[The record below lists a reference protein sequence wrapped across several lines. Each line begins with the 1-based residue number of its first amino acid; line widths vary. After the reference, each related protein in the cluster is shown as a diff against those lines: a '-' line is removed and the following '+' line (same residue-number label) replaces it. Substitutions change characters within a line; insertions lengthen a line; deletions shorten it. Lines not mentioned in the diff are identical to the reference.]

1 MALGLRARPD
11 PHCGDTGNELHP
23 HPAHL
28 QLQRLLQ
35 EGFQDCRLLT
45 AGLPV
50 SPCALEP
57 LWMSASPRHP
67 ALVLTAFPPPVSGP
81 LGCSE
86 GPRLWAVYPP
96 RSLLFRRKEARPAF
110 FRGGLSFSRPAVRKW
125 PREGGHTLGAWLL
138 WEHEGKALGIPTWQK
153 SPVPSGLV
161 GNELNARPRAPAL
174 PTPRVS
180 HCGQLRP
187 AAQGPLG
194 QLRALGSGSGRAG
207 PVPISMGV

>member
-1 MALGLRARPD
+1 M
-11 PHCGDTGNELHP
+11 
-23 HPAHL
+23 
-28 QLQRLLQ
+28 
-35 EGFQDCRLLT
+35 
-45 AGLPV
+45 
-50 SPCALEP
+50 
-57 LWMSASPRHP
+57 
-67 ALVLTAFPPPVSGP
+67 SGP

-194 QLRALGSGSGRAG
+194 QLRALESTVLKTSAVVPFHFCTGLTVRNTPKYKTCLLPSNSYYNRIFGATHSQIGRAH
-207 PVPISMGV
+207 V